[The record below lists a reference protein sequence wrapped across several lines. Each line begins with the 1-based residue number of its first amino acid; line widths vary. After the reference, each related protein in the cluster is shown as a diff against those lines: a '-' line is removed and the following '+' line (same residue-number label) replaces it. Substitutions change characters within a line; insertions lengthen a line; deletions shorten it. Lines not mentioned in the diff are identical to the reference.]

1 MEMIPVSK
9 KSWSKPELARLI
21 ELAAECPPS
30 MIAREL
36 NRPVTSVRK
45 KMRELGADYVSG
57 EEWRIKQINRLISE
71 DAARPAQDLSRQ
83 PESPVLEEFWR
94 TLLSM
99 ARYAKRTGRQMD
111 VLAFINTYRKIPK

>member
-1 MEMIPVSK
+1 MSK
-9 KSWSKPELARLI
+9 KSWTKSELSRLTELAQ
-21 ELAAECPPS
+21 ECPPS

-45 KMRELGADYVSG
+45 KMRELGAEYVSG
-57 EEWRIKQINRLISE
+57 KEWRIKQINRLIAE
-71 DAARPAQDLSRQ
+71 DAARPAQGRSHP

-99 ARYAKRTGRQMD
+99 ARIAKRTGRQMD